1 MGTSDFFI
9 YIEKI
14 SILKE
19 FMVKFVVKIG
29 MILYET
35 LLITTQTE
43 RKTKNGKTRR
53 KYQKE
58 NRRALGRS
66 LPNIQRRER
75 KTYLPFYLWQ
85 NI

>member
-58 NRRALGRS
+58 NRRALGRL
-66 LPNIQRRER
+66 LPNIDR
-75 KTYLPFYLWQ
+75 KSVV
-85 NI
+85 